1 VVATDRFDGVD
12 SSSWRIACNGA
23 TLAVANTAGERGS
36 VESATSD
43 SRSYTTTID
52 NATPRAANTPTV
64 RPSRMN
70 IVEPSVCSRADTS
83 VRPLAADAP
92 GDDDQIDV

>member
-1 VVATDRFDGVD
+1 VPLTRFGGAD

-23 TLAVANTAGERGS
+23 ALAVANAASERGS

-52 NATPRAANTPTV
+52 NATPRAANTPSV
-64 RPSRMN
+64 RPSTMN

-92 GDDDQIDV
+92 GDDDQIEV